1 MTDDDQPQRP
11 EGELIQAL
19 LKKDGRSVRQVAPL
33 AGLSEAR
40 WRQIVKGT
48 MVVGGHPVDVVA
60 PPATLA
66 RMAYI
71 LGVTPKTLTGVGR
84 ADAAEVLEHMQADE
98 RRSPPKGRATVGDEI
113 DLIYASRTMDARQ
126 KLERIRMVLELR
138 AQAEREEAALP
149 QTTAPVE
156 PAGADNNNNV

>member
-1 MTDDDQPQRP
+1 
-11 EGELIQAL
+11 
-19 LKKDGRSVRQVAPL
+19 VRQVAPL

-40 WRQIVKGT
+40 WRQIIKGT
-48 MVVGGHPVDVVA
+48 MVVGGHPVDVIA

-84 ADAAEVLEHMQADE
+84 ADAAEVLQHMQADE

-113 DLIYASRTMDARQ
+113 DLIYASKTMDARQ

-149 QTTAPVE
+149 QTAAPVE
-156 PAGADNNNNV
+156 PAGAENNNV

>member
-11 EGELIQAL
+11 EGELLQAL
-19 LKKDGRSVRQVAPL
+19 LKRDGRSVRQVAPL

-40 WRQIVKGT
+40 WRQIVKGS
-48 MVVGGHPVDVVA
+48 MVVNGHPVEVIA

-84 ADAAEVLEHMQADE
+84 ADA
-98 RRSPPKGRATVGDEI
+98 
-113 DLIYASRTMDARQ
+113 RQ
-126 KLERIRMVLELR
+126 KLERIGMVLELR